1 MKEPEE
7 PITGETNDYVLLH
20 LLIIVVICGIILIV
34 NLIIK

>member
-7 PITGETNDYVLLH
+7 DITGETNEHVLLH
-20 LLIIVVICGIILIV
+20 LLIIVVFFGIIWIV